1 MGVKVNLEFINV
13 FKNSQ
18 SISIMKGKPHF
29 LTREP
34 KKTKD
39 QLKID
44 KIEEEKEKEK
54 AHSKIDKMKRDL
66 QLLKLK
72 MEEYAL
78 KQREVD
84 INTDKLAKLY
94 KLGLIDENGDPIKTI
109 WANNDC
115 LTNIFTIFTIDWPK
129 KSNIA

>member
-1 MGVKVNLEFINV
+1 MGEKVNREFIDV

-18 SISIMKGKPHF
+18 SISTMKGKSHF
-29 LTREP
+29 LSREP

-44 KIEEEKEKEK
+44 KIEEEKEK
-54 AHSKIDKMKRDL
+54 AHSKIDVMKRDL

-72 MEEYAL
+72 MKEYVL
-78 KQREVD
+78 KQREAD

-94 KLGLIDENGDPIKTI
+94 KLD
-109 WANNDC
+109 
-115 LTNIFTIFTIDWPK
+115 
-129 KSNIA
+129 